1 MPYHIWAKPED
12 ISPLVVGVGDPT
24 RAKLFASVMEDVKLV
39 NENRFLVYT
48 GHLGERRVT
57 VASHGIGGPSVA
69 IVLEEMKSLGM
80 ETFIRIGTAG
90 SLGGLQVGDVVI
102 AAGAAATPGGLY
114 GAYFQSHCPPLSADP
129 ILTTRLAQ
137 SLAAPVGYVVSSD
150 AFYGEGPHFVEFWR
164 SRGAL
169 AVEMECATA
178 MALGWLKGFKTGC
191 VLVISNVVG
200 RHEVADLR
208 EKFVEIFHRV
218 VETALA
224 PSRQVV

>member
-1 MPYHIWAKPED
+1 MPYHIWARPGD
-12 ISPLVVGVGDPT
+12 ISPAVIGVGDPA
-24 RAKLFASVMEDVKLV
+24 RAKLYASIMEDVRLV

-48 GHLGERRVT
+48 GRVLGRWVT
-57 VASHGIGGPSVA
+57 VAAHGIGGPSIA
-69 IVLEEMKSLGM
+69 ITLEELRSLGM

-90 SLGGLQVGDVVI
+90 SLGGLQVGDVVV

-114 GAYFQSHCPPLSADP
+114 NAYFHSHCPPLSADP
-129 ILTTRLAQ
+129 MLTVRLAQ
-137 SLAAPVGYVVSSD
+137 SLKAPVGYVVSSD

-169 AVEMECATA
+169 AVEMECAAA

-200 RHEVADLR
+200 KHEVVDLR
-208 EKFVEIFHRV
+208 QRFLEVFLKV
-218 VETALA
+218 VETL
-224 PSRQVV
+224 